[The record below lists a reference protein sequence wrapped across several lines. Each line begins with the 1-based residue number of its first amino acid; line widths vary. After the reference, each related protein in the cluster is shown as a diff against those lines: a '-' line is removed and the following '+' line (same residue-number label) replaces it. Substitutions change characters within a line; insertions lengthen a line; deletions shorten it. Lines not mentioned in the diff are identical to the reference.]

1 MNGVIRRRRGESL
14 QRAMCDVGS
23 RCTRRFTV
31 CGTRHAPP
39 GCRLACF
46 AWEHAP
52 LPSRHFAG
60 SLRKIT
66 FFDFSRSPVRRSSL
80 PLRHSFLP
88 VHITTSCSL
97 MNPRVSSGF
106 LGHIAPPEPCA
117 SQMDFRETKSA
128 VRYLAPTDRA
138 KSVGWTCLRVHLV
151 ISARLCAPGTL
162 LPRLA
167 GRETRRRDPVTW
179 LPCK

>member
-23 RCTRRFTV
+23 WCTRRFTA

-46 AWEHAP
+46 AWESAP

-66 FFDFSRSPVRRSSL
+66 FFDFSRSPVRMSSL

-97 MNPRVSSGF
+97 TNPRASSGF
-106 LGHIAPPEPCA
+106 LGHIAPP
-117 SQMDFRETKSA
+117 
-128 VRYLAPTDRA
+128 
-138 KSVGWTCLRVHLV
+138 
-151 ISARLCAPGTL
+151 
-162 LPRLA
+162 
-167 GRETRRRDPVTW
+167 
-179 LPCK
+179 